1 MLPYGDIL
9 SVVLSQFS
17 RLTIGGHKMNKLGA
31 VAFSIL
37 AVFLLIAPHA
47 GSESELQPVV
57 GLYTFGGAER
67 GNEFGLTSPNTSST
81 HFVPAPAGGIG
92 GTEVF
97 GLYPLTKTWGIQGSL
112 LNQGGR
118 GGYRLGVSAGP
129 VYAYGSGKVGLFTD
143 YIYQN
148 SGGNNFVYLRGLWSH
163 YFQNWDLVFSYS
175 QPVNSVQHDIV
186 TIRSPEQNRCE
197 RFPPP
202 RKKAV
207 PAINQLTGFVRIYP
221 TEKSEFTLGL
231 LVNSFAGSDRNKTGT
246 GFGGV
251 FGAAVQLTDW
261 LLLRP
266 VQGQMDTRER
276 YRITSGLQFIWT
288 PGPKEK
294 PERLLGEDRDTNFA
308 LASAGSAAITS
319 PL

>member
-1 MLPYGDIL
+1 MN
-9 SVVLSQFS
+9 
-17 RLTIGGHKMNKLGA
+17 RLGTVTL
-31 VAFSIL
+31 SIL
-37 AVFLLIAPHA
+37 AVFLLTAPHA

-67 GNEFGLTSPNTSST
+67 GNEFGLTSPSTSST
-81 HFVPAPAGGIG
+81 HFVPAPAGAIG

-97 GLYPLTKTWGIQGSL
+97 GLYPFTKTLGIQGSL

-129 VYAYGSGKVGLFTD
+129 VYDYGSGKVGLFTD

-148 SGGNNFVYLRGLWSH
+148 RGGNSFVYLRGLWSH
-163 YFQNWDLVFSYS
+163 YFENWDLVFSYS

-186 TIRSPEQNRCE
+186 TIRSPEQNSCE
-197 RFPPP
+197 PFPPP

-207 PAINQLTGFVRIYP
+207 PAINQLTGFVKVYR
-221 TEKSEFTLGL
+221 ENMQFTAGA
-231 LVNSFAGSDRNKTGT
+231 LVNSFAGPDRNKTGT

-261 LLLRP
+261 LVLRA
-266 VQGQMDTRER
+266 VEGQMDTRER

-288 PGPKEK
+288 PARKEK

-308 LASAGSAAITS
+308 LASAGSASITS